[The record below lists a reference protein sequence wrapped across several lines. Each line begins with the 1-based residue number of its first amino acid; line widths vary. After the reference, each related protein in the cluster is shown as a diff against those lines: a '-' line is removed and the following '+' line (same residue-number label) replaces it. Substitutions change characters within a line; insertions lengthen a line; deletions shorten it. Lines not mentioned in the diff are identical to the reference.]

1 MTLSSPSPLS
11 SLEGFYLY
19 THVSGLALQAFQVQ
33 MAQFSAAQAAQAGD
47 AAAEEPSAP
56 ALPDEASLGAFL
68 QDGYAALDTL
78 GADVAAKLAQV
89 PADQLAA
96 LVGQL
101 PANRPA
107 LTRPLSGAQFY
118 EWLVYMLEQPA
129 TAAIYQLHHLFSAGP
144 MMEED
149 PAETIREAI
158 AFDDPSLL
166 DASATIEYEHLQ
178 LAIQASSLQVLP
190 HLLACCHL
198 TQEET
203 SSLLALA
210 LTFDEALPVLLNTL
224 KPSQALLEG
233 LKSTHPEAAAHSAL
247 LHYEASL

>member
-1 MTLSSPSPLS
+1 MSLSSTNPLS

-33 MAQFSAAQAAQAGD
+33 MAQFSASQAVQAGE
-47 AAAEEPSAP
+47 AAAEELGAP

-68 QDGYAALDTL
+68 QDGYAALDSL
-78 GADVAAKLAQV
+78 GAEVAVKLAQV

-96 LVGQL
+96 LIGEL
-101 PANRPA
+101 PANMPA

-118 EWLVYMLEQPA
+118 EWLLFMLEQPA

-144 MMEED
+144 MMDDD

-166 DASATIEYEHLQ
+166 DAAAPIEYEHLQ

-190 HLLACCHL
+190 HLLNNCHL
-198 TQEET
+198 SEEE
-203 SSLLALA
+203 SVSLLGLA
-210 LTFDEALPVLLNTL
+210 VTFDEALPQVLNAL
-224 KPSQALLEG
+224 KPSAELLAR
-233 LKSTHPEAAAHSAL
+233 LKATHPEAAGHPAIVQL
-247 LHYEASL
+247 EASL